1 MTVPETVKCAAHPD
15 IETNLRCGK
24 CGKPICPRCMV
35 QTPVGA
41 RCRDCAKLYKL
52 PTYRISSVFYLR
64 AAGTALGTAI
74 VAGLAW
80 GFISNYLPFIFLN
93 LLLAAGL
100 GYAIGEVTGLAVN
113 RKRGIW
119 LAIIGGMA
127 VALSYVIRIFS
138 FGEIPTVGLD
148 LAIDLA
154 SLVIGIYMA
163 VNRLY

>member
-1 MTVPETVKCAAHPD
+1 M
-15 IETNLRCGK
+15 
-24 CGKPICPRCMV
+24 
-35 QTPVGA
+35 
-41 RCRDCAKLYKL
+41 
-52 PTYRISSVFYLR
+52 
-64 AAGTALGTAI
+64 
-74 VAGLAW
+74 
-80 GFISNYLPFIFLN
+80 PFIFLN

-100 GYAIGEVTGLAVN
+100 GYAIGEVTALAVN

-138 FGEIPTVGLD
+138 FGEIPIIGLD
-148 LAIDLA
+148 MAIDLV